1 MKKSISVNMFYGF
14 VISLSICSFA
24 FLNLK
29 ATPAVSSV
37 PVVQSVS
44 NNEDDQDPASF
55 SLPDVELLKNIVE
68 TLVYL
73 IPAS

>member
-1 MKKSISVNMFYGF
+1 MKKSISANMFYGF

-29 ATPAVSSV
+29 PADSIGTETTI
-37 PVVQSVS
+37 QSIRDTEQEQ
-44 NNEDDQDPASF
+44 NPGSF

-68 TLVYL
+68 TVVHL

>member
-44 NNEDDQDPASF
+44 NNEDDQDPLHFHCPMSSYSRISSRPLF
-55 SLPDVELLKNIVE
+55 I
-68 TLVYL
+68 
-73 IPAS
+73 